1 MKDVRSKLLKLQKLK
16 KHEYH
21 HFIHKIHKRH
31 NISKRT
37 LFYVK
42 EYGQHTHVS
51 RTIIKES
58 IKVLFFASIISSLGG
73 LAIEQ
78 IKTVFVSIM
87 PLVIL
92 LPALNDMIG
101 DYGTIISSK
110 FSTLL
115 YENKVNRK
123 WWKEGLIKRLF
134 LQVVSVAL
142 ITTVLSTMAAFVISS
157 LSKNAVSLDVAY
169 KVFLIAIIDVVA
181 LVSVLFLVAILAGTI
196 IYRKKEDP
204 SNFLIPI
211 TTSVA
216 DFGNMLI
223 LAMLVMAFF

>member
-92 LPALNDMIG
+92 LPALNNMIG
-101 DYGTIISSK
+101 DYGKIISSK